1 MLKVGLTG
9 GIGSGKS
16 TVSKMLAELGAY
28 IFDADIRAKQILDE
42 NTVVQNELISEF
54 GTDILDPDGQ
64 ISREKL
70 SRVGFQDEDH
80 QLRLNSII
88 HPFVAD
94 AVDTEYKA
102 LSAKNKYPLFVF
114 DAALIYE
121 ADLDLHMDYI
131 IVVSSAMKHRM
142 ERALKRG
149 NLSREDILRRMDLQ
163 WPDEQKVGMA
173 DFVIRNNGTE
183 EQLREQVE
191 EIYRQLI

>member
-64 ISREKL
+64 ISRGKL